1 VGATGLLLLF
11 SKQKLMKNH
20 LGRGLES
27 LIPPKKS
34 SQNTNANQNV
44 SDDGQNRHARS
55 HQSVF
60 LVEIGKIKPN
70 PEQPRKD
77 FDPAELESLAKSI
90 KEHGVLQPIV
100 VAKVECEREGGGR
113 DVEYQIIAGE
123 RRWRAAQMAGFP
135 HIPAIIHQ
143 TVPTEK
149 DLLKLALIENL
160 QRHDL
165 NPIEE
170 ALAYSRLQE
179 EFNLIQKEI
188 AEMVGRSREA
198 VANAVR
204 LLNLPAEIQTALRE
218 GRLSEGHAR
227 ILVSLD
233 NSTQQINLYKSMLV
247 NPMTVRDLEER
258 VRQIKKFSKIE
269 TGADPRIRNIKNK
282 LEEILGAKVNIQ
294 PRSKGGRIAIEYYS
308 DEELKNI
315 LDKIMGE

>member
-1 VGATGLLLLF
+1 
-11 SKQKLMKNH
+11 MKNH

-27 LIPPKKS
+27 LIPKKGAG
-34 SQNTNANQNV
+34 QNTNANKNI
-44 SDDGQNRHARS
+44 SDEEQNRHARH

-70 PEQPRKD
+70 PEQPRKY
-77 FDPAELESLAKSI
+77 FDPTELESLAKSI
-90 KEHGVLQPIV
+90 KEHGILQPIV
-100 VAKVECEREGGGR
+100 VSKVERERSDGGR

-123 RRWRAAQMAGFP
+123 RRWRASQMAGLP

-143 TVPTEK
+143 TAPTER

-170 ALAYSRLQE
+170 ALAYSRLQD
-179 EFNLIQKEI
+179 EFDLIQKEI

-198 VANAVR
+198 VANVVR
-204 LLNLPAEIQTALRE
+204 LLNLPQEIQVALKE

-233 NSTQQINLYKSMLV
+233 NGVQQINLYKSMLI
-247 NPMTVRDLEER
+247 NPLTVRGLEER
-258 VRQIKKFSKIE
+258 VRQIKKFSKTE
-269 TGADPRIRNIKNK
+269 VGANPRIKNIKNK

-308 DEELKNI
+308 DEELGSI
-315 LDKIMGE
+315 LNKIAGE